1 MAAGLTAI
9 MHGLECIP
17 RKGSVFHHSTS
28 IIIISGITHTVKYHE
43 VRGWCEA
50 IDIQFW
56 YYPLPAAAAAA
67 TGGGMD
73 CVLRTAHTNYP
84 SNTSFNLATQ
94 STISL

>member
-50 IDIQFW
+50 IGIQFW
-56 YYPLPAAAAAA
+56 YYPLPAAAAAIVQEVW
-67 TGGGMD
+67 T
-73 CVLRTAHTNYP
+73 VFLEQPTQT
-84 SNTSFNLATQ
+84 TLATRPL
-94 STISL
+94 T